1 MKMDLPIPNK
11 LKGTYRMNIFR
22 ACLLLSF
29 PSNVVN
35 IILEYNIVIEI
46 QKMLTIDYN
55 RYISFPNASAY
66 TLFFANVLKFSLK
79 FNMTQEEFDNWFQS
93 GLKIGFIR
101 DNHLC
106 IYELPNGEHSR
117 FSEISNIY
125 NYMDLSNYRIKDD
138 KHYRPVCK
146 FVSSSVNTHLE
157 PSHPD
162 HVALVN
168 THRQDHQRYHRRD
181 HQRYHRREEQM
192 NRQKVQK
199 NTKNKIYKYRR

>member
-1 MKMDLPIPNK
+1 MKMDQQITNK
-11 LKGTYRMNIFR
+11 LEGIYRMNIFR

-101 DNHLC
+101 DKYNHLY
-106 IYELPNGEHSR
+106 IYELPNGENSW

-125 NYMDLSNYRIKDD
+125 NYMDFIFLCELFLLN
-138 KHYRPVCK
+138 
-146 FVSSSVNTHLE
+146 NTIILI
-157 PSHPD
+157 S
-162 HVALVN
+162 
-168 THRQDHQRYHRRD
+168 Q
-181 HQRYHRREEQM
+181 
-192 NRQKVQK
+192 
-199 NTKNKIYKYRR
+199 